1 MEEKKIKN
9 IRKKITAASDTKIEQ
24 KKSTMP
30 TRIFFLLCRKKCV
43 ICTDREECEKKMKIF
58 ICSIKT

>member
-30 TRIFFLLCRKKCV
+30 TRIFLLLCRKKCV
-43 ICTDREECEKKMKIF
+43 ICTDREECEKK
-58 ICSIKT
+58 

>member
-24 KKSTMP
+24 KKKYYAHQNFS
-30 TRIFFLLCRKKCV
+30 FAV
-43 ICTDREECEKKMKIF
+43 
-58 ICSIKT
+58 